1 MLTLAIQAGGA
12 STRMGQD
19 KALMDFGGVP
29 LIEHLLT
36 RLGSLAAETLI
47 TANYHAG
54 YRYLGVRLVP
64 DLIPGRGA
72 LGGLFTA
79 LHAASQPLVA
89 VVACD
94 MPFAS
99 RALLVACRD
108 LLIAQPDYDA
118 VIPSSEHGLE
128 PLHAVY
134 RRAACLPPIRA
145 ALDAGQWKAIAWHAQ
160 ARIHILSPAE
170 TARHDPEGLAFANVN
185 TPAELE
191 WARQHLG
198 GQSSR

>member
-1 MLTLAIQAGGA
+1 MLTLVIQAGGA
-12 STRMGQD
+12 SSRMGQD
-19 KALMDFGGVP
+19 KALLDFGGMP

-36 RLGSLAAETLI
+36 RLGSLATETLI
-47 TANYHAG
+47 TTNHPAG

-72 LGGLFTA
+72 LGGLYTA

-89 VVACD
+89 IVACD

-99 RALLVACRD
+99 RALLTACRA
-108 LLIAQPDYDA
+108 LLATRPEYA
-118 VIPSSEHGLE
+118 AAIPSSERGLE

-134 RRAACLPPIRA
+134 RRAICLPPVKA
-145 ALDAGQWKAIAWHAQ
+145 ALDAGEWKAIAWHAQ
-160 ARIHILSPAE
+160 AQIHVLTAEE

-191 WARQHLG
+191 WARQRLG
-198 GQSSR
+198 GLSSR